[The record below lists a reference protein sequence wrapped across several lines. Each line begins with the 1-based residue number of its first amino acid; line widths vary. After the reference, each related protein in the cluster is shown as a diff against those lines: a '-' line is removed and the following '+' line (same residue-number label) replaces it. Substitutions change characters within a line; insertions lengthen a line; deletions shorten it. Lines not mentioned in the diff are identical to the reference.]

1 MQRQLDAVT
10 NDGNRAT
17 KSLSTAGKQ
26 NLKKINFFPW
36 PEYMTSHG
44 VGTNEAVQAKD
55 SNVPEFRL
63 MLGSKPIPENFVY
76 GSKEALGL
84 LKESLGIASARDG
97 TATGG
102 LTYDFSKFIGG
113 INFERAVG
121 GLRGQGVST
130 RNGGAPII
138 LQLRNFGMP
147 GAEPVGFADAQK
159 MKGVLAIVVFSL
171 DLILRTGSC
180 EVRE

>member
-1 MQRQLDAVT
+1 
-10 NDGNRAT
+10 
-17 KSLSTAGKQ
+17 
-26 NLKKINFFPW
+26 
-36 PEYMTSHG
+36 
-44 VGTNEAVQAKD
+44 
-55 SNVPEFRL
+55 

-138 LQLRNFGMP
+138 LQLKNFGIP
-147 GAEPVGFADAQK
+147 GAQPVGHETAQH
-159 MKGVLAIVVFSL
+159 MKSVLAIVVFSI

>member
-1 MQRQLDAVT
+1 M
-10 NDGNRAT
+10 
-17 KSLSTAGKQ
+17 
-26 NLKKINFFPW
+26 
-36 PEYMTSHG
+36 
-44 VGTNEAVQAKD
+44 
-55 SNVPEFRL
+55 
-63 MLGSKPIPENFVY
+63 Y

-138 LQLRNFGMP
+138 LQLKNFGL
-147 GAEPVGFADAQK
+147 PVEATGHAQASH
-159 MKGVLAIVVFSL
+159 MKSVLAIVVFSIV
-171 DLILRTGSC
+171 LILRTGSC

>member
-1 MQRQLDAVT
+1 M
-10 NDGNRAT
+10 G
-17 KSLSTAGKQ
+17 Q
-26 NLKKINFFPW
+26 NLYPK
-36 PEYMTSHG
+36 
-44 VGTNEAVQAKD
+44 
-55 SNVPEFRL
+55 
-63 MLGSKPIPENFVY
+63 NFVY
-76 GSKEALGL
+76 GSKESLGL

-138 LQLRNFGMP
+138 LQLKKFGMP
-147 GAEPVGFADAQK
+147 GTAPAGFAAAPNDATK
-159 MKGVLAIVVFSL
+159 MKGVLAIVVFSI

>member
-1 MQRQLDAVT
+1 M
-10 NDGNRAT
+10 
-17 KSLSTAGKQ
+17 
-26 NLKKINFFPW
+26 
-36 PEYMTSHG
+36 
-44 VGTNEAVQAKD
+44 
-55 SNVPEFRL
+55 
-63 MLGSKPIPENFVY
+63 
-76 GSKEALGL
+76 ALGI
-84 LKESLGIASARDG
+84 EAARDG
-97 TATGG
+97 ISAGS

-138 LQLRNFGMP
+138 LQLKNFGMS
-147 GAEPVGFADAQK
+147 GAAPANHANAQQ
-159 MKGVLAIVVFSL
+159 MKSVLVIVVFSI

>member
-1 MQRQLDAVT
+1 
-10 NDGNRAT
+10 
-17 KSLSTAGKQ
+17 
-26 NLKKINFFPW
+26 
-36 PEYMTSHG
+36 MTSHG
-44 VGTNEAVQAKD
+44 LGTNEAIEAK
-55 SNVPEFRL
+55 SNNVPEWRL

-76 GSKEALGL
+76 GSKESLGL

-113 INFERAVG
+113 VNFERAVG

-130 RNGGAPII
+130 RNGGPPII
-138 LQLRNFGMP
+138 LQLKKFGMP
-147 GAEPVGFADAQK
+147 GTAPAGFAGDVAANGNATK
-159 MKGVLAIVVFSL
+159 MKGVLAIIVFSI

>member
-1 MQRQLDAVT
+1 MGGLSFFMDAVT
-10 NDGNRAT
+10 ADANRRT
-17 KSLSTAGKQ
+17 ISLHTGGRQ
-26 NLKKINFFPW
+26 VLKKLNFFPW

-44 VGTNEAVQAKD
+44 LGTDEAVAAKD
-55 SNVPEFRL
+55 SKVPEFRL

-113 INFERAVG
+113 VSTERAVG
-121 GLRGQGVST
+121 GLRGQGIST
-130 RNGGAPII
+130 RNGGSPVI
-138 LQLRNFGMP
+138 LQLRNFGVSNGP
-147 GAEPVGFADAQK
+147 
-159 MKGVLAIVVFSL
+159 SL
-171 DLILRTGSC
+171 SLIHI
-180 EVRE
+180 

>member
-1 MQRQLDAVT
+1 M
-10 NDGNRAT
+10 
-17 KSLSTAGKQ
+17 
-26 NLKKINFFPW
+26 
-36 PEYMTSHG
+36 
-44 VGTNEAVQAKD
+44 
-55 SNVPEFRL
+55 
-63 MLGSKPIPENFVY
+63 GSKPIPENFVY

-113 INFERAVG
+113 VNFERAVG

-138 LQLRNFGMP
+138 VQLKKFGLPVAATNFPEASRMRS
-147 GAEPVGFADAQK
+147 
-159 MKGVLAIVVFSL
+159 VLAIVVFSI

>member
-1 MQRQLDAVT
+1 
-10 NDGNRAT
+10 
-17 KSLSTAGKQ
+17 
-26 NLKKINFFPW
+26 
-36 PEYMTSHG
+36 MTSHG
-44 VGTNEAVQAKD
+44 LGTTEGKAAKD
-55 SNVPEFRL
+55 SNVPQFRL

-138 LQLRNFGMP
+138 LQLKNFGL
-147 GAEPVGFADAQK
+147 PVAATGHANASN
-159 MKGVLAIVVFSL
+159 MKSVLAIVVFSI

>member
-1 MQRQLDAVT
+1 MGTT
-10 NDGNRAT
+10 NGIAAR
-17 KSLSTAGKQ
+17 
-26 NLKKINFFPW
+26 
-36 PEYMTSHG
+36 
-44 VGTNEAVQAKD
+44 D
-55 SNVPEFRL
+55 SNVPAFRI
-63 MLGSKPIPENFVY
+63 MVGSKPIPEHFIN

-102 LTYDFSKFIGG
+102 ITYDTTKSVAG

-130 RNGGAPII
+130 RNGGAPVI
-138 LQLRNFGMP
+138 LQLRNFGMKSQ
-147 GAEPVGFADAQK
+147 DAPTNNTQALQ
-159 MKGVLAIVVFSL
+159 MKGVLAVVVYSV